1 MVVGNSMAPAIK
13 EGDLIIFK
21 PYDQYKSKLLIGDI
35 VIAKNPLKGNQL
47 IIKRISKKDVYGV
60 ELLGDNEY
68 LSTDSRHFGLINY
81 KELVG
86 IVDRII
92 PRSTKIIKSIAQE

>member
-1 MVVGNSMAPAIK
+1 MAPTIK

-21 PYDQYKSKLLIGDI
+21 PYDHYESKLIIGDI
-35 VIAKNPLKGNQL
+35 VVAKNPLKGSQL
-47 IIKRISKKDVYGV
+47 IIKRLSKKDVYGV